1 MRSLRARIM
10 TRLGF
15 GCREFGAIVRGNVK
29 LGKSVYIARGAE
41 VIANK
46 NEAVWIGDHTYI
58 LKGALIYPYGGTI
71 KIGSRVGIN
80 PYAIIYGHGGVEI
93 GDDVMIA
100 AHTIIIPANHNIDRI
115 DVPMNSQGLTCK
127 GIRIEEDAWLG
138 ARVTVLDGVT
148 IGKGSVVGAG
158 SVVNDSIPPYSIAV
172 GVPARVIESRL
183 KGSRPKN

>member
-1 MRSLRARIM
+1 MRSQRAKIM
-10 TRLGF
+10 MHLGF
-15 GCREFGAIVRGNVK
+15 GCRDFGAIVKGNVR

-46 NEAVWIGDHTYI
+46 NDAVWIGDHTFI
-58 LKGALIYPYGGTI
+58 LKGALVYSYGGNI

-93 GDDVMIA
+93 GDNVMVA
-100 AHTIIIPANHNIDRI
+100 AHTIIIPANHNTDRI
-115 DVPMNSQGLTCK
+115 DIPMNSQGLTCK

-158 SVVNDSIPPYSIAV
+158 SVVNESIPPYSIAV
-172 GVPARVIESRL
+172 GVPARVIGSRL
-183 KGSRPKN
+183 EGTKRNK